1 MNSFITFIENLRK
14 EFDQVEHTT
23 SSNTRREKLT
33 GVEDMEFTPMIG
45 FAMTKKER
53 HLCLNPI
60 QSAFGV
66 VESS

>member
-1 MNSFITFIENLRK
+1 MN
-14 EFDQVEHTT
+14 
-23 SSNTRREKLT
+23 
-33 GVEDMEFTPMIG
+33 G